1 MKPEEALQAARAAAA
16 KRDDE
21 LPPGMAI
28 EPTER
33 VSIEQ
38 LMEWA
43 AIEPDIELMVSTR
56 KLGAPIT
63 WFKRKVIH
71 FLRQYFREQNSQQTR
86 FNLNVLIRL
95 AELEDRVA
103 RLEEARRAAA
113 PRPRRAAGR
122 RAGRRVRVHQV
133 LSGAGPYDAV
143 TTQAFAFRALFG
155 AWGWSGRDVA
165 AEIDPR
171 VGSQIAPLRALEAG
185 PGDVLLIH
193 YSAYAPKLR
202 AVLELP
208 NRKLLLSHNITPARW
223 FWDHDPQAAVVCALG
238 RKQLPQ
244 FAAAADVV
252 AGVSL
257 YNARE
262 MGSETVI
269 PILFD
274 PAELG
279 AARAAGDPP
288 PAPPTILFVGRL
300 APHKRQDAV
309 MRAFELYRRRHA
321 PDARLVLV
329 GAPVNWAYDAA
340 MRELA
345 EELSPGAI
353 TIESGLTR
361 EQLADRYRSAH
372 AFLCLSEHEGFC
384 IPLLEA
390 FHFGVPVIARPVGG
404 VPEVA
409 GDAALLLADDDG
421 ESVVAELLALAVAD
435 AGLRGEL
442 RERAARRVAA
452 YAPEPTARA
461 LRAAVES
468 LAR

>member
-1 MKPEEALQAARAAAA
+1 M
-16 KRDDE
+16 
-21 LPPGMAI
+21 
-28 EPTER
+28 
-33 VSIEQ
+33 
-38 LMEWA
+38 
-43 AIEPDIELMVSTR
+43 
-56 KLGAPIT
+56 
-63 WFKRKVIH
+63 
-71 FLRQYFREQNSQQTR
+71 
-86 FNLNVLIRL
+86 
-95 AELEDRVA
+95 
-103 RLEEARRAAA
+103 
-113 PRPRRAAGR
+113 
-122 RAGRRVRVHQV
+122 RVHQV

-143 TTQAFAFRALFG
+143 TTQAFAFRALF
-155 AWGWSGRDVA
+155 ASWGWDGRDVA

-171 VGSQIAPLRALEAG
+171 VGNRIAPLRALDAAA
-185 PGDVLLIH
+185 GDVLLIH

-244 FAAAADVV
+244 FAEAADVV

-262 MGSETVI
+262 MGSEIVI

-279 AARAAGDPP
+279 AARDRG
-288 PAPPTILFVGRL
+288 APPSGPPLILFVGRL

-345 EELSPGAI
+345 EGLSPGAI

-361 EQLADRYRSAH
+361 EQLAERYRSAH
-372 AFLCLSEHEGFC
+372 AFVCLSEHEGFC

-409 GDAALLLADDDG
+409 GDAALLLGEDDG
-421 ESVVAELLALAVAD
+421 ESVVAEALAIVVAD
-435 AGLRGEL
+435 GEL
-442 RERAARRVAA
+442 RAAMRERAAARVAA

-468 LAR
+468 LAV

>member
-1 MKPEEALQAARAAAA
+1 
-16 KRDDE
+16 
-21 LPPGMAI
+21 
-28 EPTER
+28 
-33 VSIEQ
+33 
-38 LMEWA
+38 
-43 AIEPDIELMVSTR
+43 
-56 KLGAPIT
+56 
-63 WFKRKVIH
+63 
-71 FLRQYFREQNSQQTR
+71 
-86 FNLNVLIRL
+86 
-95 AELEDRVA
+95 
-103 RLEEARRAAA
+103 
-113 PRPRRAAGR
+113 
-122 RAGRRVRVHQV
+122 VRVHQV

-155 AWGWSGRDVA
+155 AWGWDGRDVA

-171 VGSQIAPLRALEAG
+171 VGNRIAPLRSLDAA

-238 RKQLPQ
+238 RKQLPR
-244 FAAAADVV
+244 FAAEADVV

-274 PAELG
+274 PSELG
-279 AARAAGDPP
+279 APRDTRSPGGSQGTAGAAEAGGSD
-288 PAPPTILFVGRL
+288 APTILFVGRL
-300 APHKRQDAV
+300 APHKRQDAI

-345 EELSPGAI
+345 EQLSPGAI

-361 EQLADRYRSAH
+361 EQLADRYRSAS
-372 AFLCLSEHEGFC
+372 AFVCLSEHEGFC

-404 VPEVA
+404 VPEVT
-409 GDAALLLADDDG
+409 GDAALLLADGDG
-421 ESVVAELLALAVAD
+421 ESVVAELLAIATAD
-435 AGLRGEL
+435 AELRATL
-442 RERAARRVAA
+442 RERAALRVAA

>member
-1 MKPEEALQAARAAAA
+1 M
-16 KRDDE
+16 
-21 LPPGMAI
+21 
-28 EPTER
+28 
-33 VSIEQ
+33 
-38 LMEWA
+38 
-43 AIEPDIELMVSTR
+43 
-56 KLGAPIT
+56 
-63 WFKRKVIH
+63 
-71 FLRQYFREQNSQQTR
+71 
-86 FNLNVLIRL
+86 
-95 AELEDRVA
+95 
-103 RLEEARRAAA
+103 
-113 PRPRRAAGR
+113 
-122 RAGRRVRVHQV
+122 RVHQV
-133 LSGAGPYDAV
+133 LSGAGPFDAV
-143 TTQAFAFRALFG
+143 TTQAFAFRALF
-155 AWGWSGRDVA
+155 AQWGWDGRDVA

-171 VGSQIAPLRALEAG
+171 VGSKIAPLRSLDAA

-238 RKQLPQ
+238 RKQLPE
-244 FAAAADVV
+244 FAAAADVA

-274 PAELG
+274 PTSLG
-279 AARAAGDPP
+279 APRAASEGAALTGPP
-288 PAPPTILFVGRL
+288 VILFVGRL
-300 APHKRQDAV
+300 APHKRQDAI

-321 PDARLVLV
+321 PDACLVLV

-409 GDAALLLADDDG
+409 GDAALLLAEGDG
-421 ESVVAELLALAVAD
+421 ESVIAELLALASTD
-435 AGLRGEL
+435 DELRTTL
-442 RERAARRVAA
+442 RERAAARVAA

>member
-1 MKPEEALQAARAAAA
+1 M
-16 KRDDE
+16 
-21 LPPGMAI
+21 
-28 EPTER
+28 
-33 VSIEQ
+33 
-38 LMEWA
+38 
-43 AIEPDIELMVSTR
+43 
-56 KLGAPIT
+56 
-63 WFKRKVIH
+63 
-71 FLRQYFREQNSQQTR
+71 N
-86 FNLNVLIRL
+86 
-95 AELEDRVA
+95 
-103 RLEEARRAAA
+103 
-113 PRPRRAAGR
+113 
-122 RAGRRVRVHQV
+122 VHQV

-155 AWGWSGRDVA
+155 SWGWGGRDVA

-171 VGSQIAPLRALEAG
+171 VGNRIAPLRALDAK
-185 PGDVLLIH
+185 PGDILLIH

-238 RKQLPQ
+238 RKQLPE
-244 FAAAADVV
+244 FAAVADVV

-274 PAELG
+274 PSELG
-279 AARAAGDPP
+279 APRSAANGPP
-288 PAPPTILFVGRL
+288 PGPPTILFVGRL
-300 APHKRQDAV
+300 APHKRQDAI

-321 PDARLVLV
+321 PGARLVLV

-345 EELSPGAI
+345 EDLSPGAI
-353 TIESGLTR
+353 TIESGLTP
-361 EQLADRYRSAH
+361 EQLADRWRSAH

-390 FHFGVPVIARPVGG
+390 FAFGVPVIARPVGG

-409 GDAALLLADDDG
+409 GDAALLLGDEDG
-421 ESVVAELLALAVAD
+421 ESVVAELLALATTD
-435 AGLRGEL
+435 GELRATL
-442 RERAARRVAA
+442 RERAVQRVAA
-452 YAPEPTARA
+452 YAPEPTARK

-468 LAR
+468 LAG

>member
-1 MKPEEALQAARAAAA
+1 
-16 KRDDE
+16 
-21 LPPGMAI
+21 
-28 EPTER
+28 
-33 VSIEQ
+33 
-38 LMEWA
+38 
-43 AIEPDIELMVSTR
+43 
-56 KLGAPIT
+56 
-63 WFKRKVIH
+63 
-71 FLRQYFREQNSQQTR
+71 
-86 FNLNVLIRL
+86 
-95 AELEDRVA
+95 
-103 RLEEARRAAA
+103 
-113 PRPRRAAGR
+113 
-122 RAGRRVRVHQV
+122 VRVHQV

-143 TTQAFAFRALFG
+143 TTQAFAFRALFAG
-155 AWGWSGRDVA
+155 WGWEGRDVA

-171 VGSQIAPLRALEAG
+171 VGGRIAPLRSLDAG

-202 AVLELP
+202 AVLDLP

-244 FAAAADVV
+244 FAEAADVV

-262 MGSETVI
+262 MGSEIVI

-274 PAELG
+274 ASGLG
-279 AARAAGDPP
+279 APRGDSRAGGSKS
-288 PAPPTILFVGRL
+288 PTILFVGRL

-353 TIESGLTR
+353 TIESGLDR
-361 EQLADRYRSAH
+361 EQLAERYRSAH

-409 GDAALLLADDDG
+409 GDAALLLGDGDG
-421 ESVVAELLALAVAD
+421 ESVVAELLAIVAAD
-435 AGLRGEL
+435 GEL
-442 RERAARRVAA
+442 RATLRQRAAARVAA

-461 LRAAVES
+461 LRTAVEA
-468 LAR
+468 LAG